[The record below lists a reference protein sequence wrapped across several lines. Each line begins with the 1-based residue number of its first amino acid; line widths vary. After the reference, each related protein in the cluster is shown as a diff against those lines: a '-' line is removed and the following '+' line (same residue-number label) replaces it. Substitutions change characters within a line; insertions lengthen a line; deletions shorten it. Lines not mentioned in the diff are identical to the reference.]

1 MPKIVWE
8 EIQKIEIPSVPQ
20 VALKVFKILEE
31 PNVSLTKIE
40 EVVIADQALAAK
52 ILKIANSAFYG
63 LRRRVQVVKEAIN
76 LMGFKTLRDVV
87 LMTAIKEVYKVFGII
102 EKNIWE
108 HGVGVSLAS
117 GILTDFVQTIK
128 KDEACIAG
136 LLHDVGKIILN
147 NNFPKEY
154 ANCMSIVN
162 QNKIKFVEVERE
174 LFGMDHSEGGGMLAE
189 KWGFSED
196 LKTVILN
203 HHNIEYFKSCD
214 DIHEKAILLIVALAD
229 SICTRLG
236 VGYREPMPE
245 LIKDEQVI
253 MRMLGFREENYS
265 KVINLFID
273 NYANY
278 LDTFMY

>member
-1 MPKIVWE
+1 MPAIDKKDL
-8 EIQKIEIPSVPQ
+8 QKIELPSVPQ
-20 VALKVFKILEE
+20 VALKVLKILEE
-31 PNVSLTKIE
+31 PNVTLTKIE
-40 EVVIADQALAAK
+40 EVVMADQALTAK

-63 LRRRVQVVKEAIN
+63 LRRKVQVVTEAVN
-76 LMGFKTLRDVV
+76 VMGFKTLRDIV
-87 LMTAIKEVYKVFGII
+87 LMTSIKEVYKVFGII
-102 EKNIWE
+102 EKKIWE

-117 GILTDFVQTIK
+117 GILADFVPFIK
-128 KDEACIAG
+128 KDEAYIAG

-162 QNKIKFVEVERE
+162 QNKISFIQVERE
-174 LFGMDHSEGGGMLAE
+174 LFGIDHSEVGEMLAE

-203 HHNIEYFKSCD
+203 HHNLEYVKSCN
-214 DIHEKAILLIVALAD
+214 DIHEKAILLIIALAD

-236 VGYREPMPE
+236 VGYKDSMPE
-245 LIKDEQVI
+245 LIKDEEVI
-253 MRMLGFREENYS
+253 MKILGFKEENYS
-265 KVINLFID
+265 NVIHLFIE

-278 LDTFMY
+278 LDTFMD